1 MANLDDKGEV
11 SDKALLRSSAS
22 YRRHE
27 VAGPGKPGKRAFQTE
42 RTINA
47 KVFEIGKSLAPIK
60 EGRNFPGGGTVD
72 RILPAIAGDRGLI
85 PGPERFH
92 MLPLLTPA

>member
-1 MANLDDKGEV
+1 MATLDDKGEV

-27 VAGPGKPGKRAFQTE
+27 VAAPGKSGKTALQTE

-47 KVFEIGKSLAPIK
+47 EVFEIGKSLAPIK
-60 EGRNFPGGGTVD
+60 EGRNFSGGDTVD
-72 RILPAIAGDRGLI
+72 RILSAIAGDTGLI
-85 PGPERFH
+85 PGLERLH
-92 MLPLLTPA
+92 VPQSN